1 MLLNKINIFF
11 LYGLITLLIA
21 SCSDKEED
29 PAFIENL
36 DKPAFVLEQAKNIV
50 GDNVKFATRGNF
62 SSDSAAEV
70 GAGAE
75 FSDPSQW
82 GIKFYLLS
90 ALEGKLQMT
99 FETELLDGSF
109 KECLVDKIKMKGF
122 DHELIY
128 YNSKSYFMGSGGGEV
143 YSYIVDLKTK
153 EVYSAHLLSE
163 RNEQVSLTLSGNV
176 EDTPLK
182 SFFIG
187 LFKKD
192 FPSFS
197 VSENVD

>member
-1 MLLNKINIFF
+1 M
-11 LYGLITLLIA
+11 IA
-21 SCSDKEED
+21 LFVSSCGEKNED
-29 PAFIENL
+29 PAFIANL
-36 DKPAFVLEQAKNIV
+36 DKPAFVLQQAKSVV
-50 GDNVKFATRGNF
+50 GENVNFAFRGNF
-62 SSDSAAEV
+62 SSDSAIEV

-75 FSDPSQW
+75 FTDPSKW

-90 ALEGKLQMT
+90 IVEGKLQKS

-109 KECLVDKIKMKGF
+109 KECLVDKIKMSGF
-122 DHELIY
+122 DHELLY

-163 RNEQVSLTLSGNV
+163 RNQQVSLSLSGNV

-192 FPSFS
+192 YPSFS
-197 VSENVD
+197 ISGNAE